1 MTVTINLDP
10 KRIGTAGADG
20 ALRRPLSGPSPSS
33 AVAQPSWLR
42 VHGASQLRVSDRFFR
57 KPLRDCLKVK
67 FCRSSSSS
75 SSNLGLKKAP
85 KLSVCQYV
93 SIWLFRPCHL
103 LSLFYTSKTGC
114 QKGTKRAKSC
124 QKVTSDWFI
133 ENLSVDARLTASAPS
148 SRPSPPV
155 GEKVA
160 AGRTRGRGGS
170 QELYLSKN
178 YFGKEKVK
186 FWMLYQPLTKV
197 ARVGGKVLGKVFWGV

>member
-1 MTVTINLDP
+1 MTVSINLGP
-10 KRIGTAGADG
+10 KRIRTAGADG
-20 ALRRPLSGPSPSS
+20 ALRRPLSGPFPSS

-124 QKVTSDWFI
+124 QKVTSSHF
-133 ENLSVDARLTASAPS
+133 LPVAQA
-148 SRPSPPV
+148 SPP
-155 GEKVA
+155 
-160 AGRTRGRGGS
+160 AGSPGVPPGVVTGDGMPS
-170 QELYLSKN
+170 QSANRKSPMKN
-178 YFGKEKVK
+178 
-186 FWMLYQPLTKV
+186 LRCITTANL
-197 ARVGGKVLGKVFWGV
+197 